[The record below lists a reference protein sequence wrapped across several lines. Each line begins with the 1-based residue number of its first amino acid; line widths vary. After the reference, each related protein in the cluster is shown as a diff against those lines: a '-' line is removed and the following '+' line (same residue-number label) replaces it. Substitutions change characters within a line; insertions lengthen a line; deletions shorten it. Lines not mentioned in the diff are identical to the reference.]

1 MHSAS
6 PARAL
11 AVASA
16 LAVTALIARPALAQT
31 TPPASSSATK
41 PATMDHGA
49 MGHGAM
55 DHGAMGH
62 GARGHGAMDHGAMSH
77 NSGWAAMDEF
87 HMLLM
92 KTWHPASATDDLA
105 PTRANAAAM
114 ATKAE
119 AWAKSPVPATCG
131 GTTRA
136 TVALIATDSRALAGL
151 VASNAA
157 DAQVKE
163 SLSAL
168 HDRFESVEKG
178 CAAAAPAATHTM
190 PAKPPAVR

>member
-55 DHGAMGH
+55 DHGAMN
-62 GARGHGAMDHGAMSH
+62 HGAMDHGAMSH
-77 NSGWAAMDEF
+77 DSGWAAMDEF

-92 KTWHPASATDDLA
+92 KTWHPASATNDLA
-105 PTRANAAAM
+105 PTRENAAAM

-131 GTTRA
+131 GTTSA

-151 VASNAA
+151 VASKAA